1 MKLCKHFH
9 STFKSEKGKN
19 LAQTMHW
26 QFAGFTALARR
37 ELPELVKTKLPI
49 SRETFAITR
58 QLGKEAR
65 S

>member
-1 MKLCKHFH
+1 
-9 STFKSEKGKN
+9 
-19 LAQTMHW
+19 MHW

-37 ELPELVKTKLPI
+37 ELPEPIKAELVKTKLPI

-58 QLGKEAR
+58 QVGKEAR